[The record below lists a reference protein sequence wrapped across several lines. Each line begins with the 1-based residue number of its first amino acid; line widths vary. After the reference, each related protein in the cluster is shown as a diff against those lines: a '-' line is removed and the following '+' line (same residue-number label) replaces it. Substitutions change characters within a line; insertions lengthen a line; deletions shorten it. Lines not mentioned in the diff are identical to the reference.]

1 MFSSKSWVQRRFLVE
16 LLKKVWMEGIF
27 LDQEQKDQQV
37 QCILSLILVDEGRVI
52 DEGIQKALF

>member
-16 LLKKVWMEGIF
+16 PLKKVWMEGIF

-37 QCILSLILVDEGRVI
+37 QCILSLILVDYGRVI
-52 DEGIQKALF
+52 DEGILKALF